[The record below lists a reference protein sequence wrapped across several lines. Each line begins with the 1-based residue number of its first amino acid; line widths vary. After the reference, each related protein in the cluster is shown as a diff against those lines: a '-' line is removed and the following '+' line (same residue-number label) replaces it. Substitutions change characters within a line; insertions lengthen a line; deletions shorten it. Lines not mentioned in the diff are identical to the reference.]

1 MSDTKVLSKE
11 KIAEIRARAEK
22 ATPGPHQTRHIY
34 RMIHAIRE
42 HGLRIGLM
50 MGPDTGKDW
59 NDADLWANSQ
69 EDINTLCDSHDAQAT
84 NLVWVLHIVKKACDL
99 TDVLLVKH
107 GGSRTPIVAEGYNGA
122 VAQAVSD
129 LGELLDAQAKRI
141 EELEA
146 TLSQIAESEVM
157 GMNYAKRI
165 ARIALAI
172 APYGENQ

>member
-84 NLVWVLHIVKKACDL
+84 LLRLTFEEYEKSASEAGAIGLGPFDGNPLKAWHGLFSWL
-99 TDVLLVKH
+99 TDRH
-107 GGSRTPIVAEGYNGA
+107 Y
-122 VAQAVSD
+122 
-129 LGELLDAQAKRI
+129 AQAKRI